1 MDVQQEPQ
9 AKLESLNKEISSL
22 SSQLKDI
29 SAKKELRYKDKEA
42 RDLELNSLIKAAQ
55 DLRDKKA
62 KVDTEVKELK
72 KIRDTDNKGLKEFYG
87 KLAEKKVQQTP
98 VEKKVKPQANPAAI
112 KKQIEAMLF
121 AIETEGI
128 SFEREKA
135 YMGKIKQLKLQLA
148 EIEKEDAKFAEF
160 RKLRSEITVKKKE
173 ADDAHDKIQML
184 AVESSSYFAQL
195 KEKSE
200 QIAKAKKARSAIQA
214 ELKTMKAQIE
224 EIDNNLVTVLSKW
237 SELTKAA
244 PPVEIPAQTQAA
256 QQLTA
261 MEQLKSKKK
270 LTKEDILAVQKQ
282 AMRKR

>member
-1 MDVQQEPQ
+1 MQQEPK
-9 AKLESLNKEISSL
+9 AKLESLNREITSL
-22 SSQLKDI
+22 SSQLKDL
-29 SAKKELRYKDKEA
+29 SAKKELRYKDKDA
-42 RDLELNSLIKAAQ
+42 RDLELNSLIKIAQ
-55 DLRDKKA
+55 ELRDKKA
-62 KVDTEVKELK
+62 KVDVEVKGLK
-72 KIRDTDNKGLKEFYG
+72 TIRDADNKGLKEFYG
-87 KLAEKKVQQTP
+87 KLAERKTQP
-98 VEKKVKPQANPAAI
+98 APAEKKGKPTNAIAI

-121 AIETEGI
+121 SIETEGI
-128 SFEREKA
+128 SFEREKS

-148 EIEKEDAKFAEF
+148 ELEKEDAKFTEF

-184 AVESSSYFAQL
+184 AVESSGYFAQL

-224 EIDNNLVTVLSKW
+224 EIDNKLVTVLSQW

-244 PPVEIPAQTQAA
+244 PPVDIPAQTQAA

>member
-1 MDVQQEPQ
+1 MDMQQEPK
-9 AKLESLNKEISSL
+9 AKLESLNREITSL
-22 SSQLKDI
+22 SSQLKDL
-29 SAKKELRYKDKEA
+29 SAKKELRYKDKDA
-42 RDLELNSLIKAAQ
+42 RDLELNSLIKIAQ
-55 DLRDKKA
+55 ELRDKKA
-62 KVDTEVKELK
+62 KVDVEVKGLK
-72 KIRDTDNKGLKEFYG
+72 TIRDADNKGLKEFYG
-87 KLAEKKVQQTP
+87 KLAERKTQP
-98 VEKKVKPQANPAAI
+98 APAEKKGKPTNAIAI

-121 AIETEGI
+121 SIETEGI
-128 SFEREKA
+128 SFEREKS

-148 EIEKEDAKFAEF
+148 ELEKEDAKFTEF

-184 AVESSSYFAQL
+184 AVESSGYFAQL

-224 EIDNNLVTVLSKW
+224 EIDNKLVTVLSQW

-244 PPVEIPAQTQAA
+244 PPVDIPAQTQAA